1 MTRPLKFQTPE
12 ELETRINEYF
22 DQCDAG
28 EQVTELSKRGEL
40 VTYIKPVPYTIE
52 GLALHLQC
60 DPQTIR
66 NYGKREPYFGIISH
80 ARVKVFNS
88 WVKQGLTGTFNPKIV
103 ALCLAANA
111 EGYNV
116 RQEVDHKVSS
126 VEDILKRLEESRHQ
140 GQIGHQADDVTDG
153 ELIE

>member
-1 MTRPLKFQTPE
+1 LFKTPKA
-12 ELETRINEYF
+12 LQAKIDEYF
-22 DQCDAG
+22 AVCDAG
-28 EQVTELSKRGEL
+28 EKVTELSKRGDL

-66 NYGKREPYFGIISH
+66 NYRKKEGYFGIISH
-80 ARVKVFNS
+80 ARVKIFNS
-88 WVKQGLTGTFNPKIV
+88 WVKQGLTGSFNPKIV

-126 VEDILKRLEESRHQ
+126 VEEILSRLTGPGHQ
-140 GQIGHQADDVTDG
+140 AQLEHQADDVTDG
-153 ELIE
+153 EVIE